1 MKIGDWIDE
10 RTGYRSA
17 VKSLVELTVPGGARF
32 AYAWGAALG
41 LVLVV
46 VAVTG
51 VLMST
56 VYAPSTTTAWASVL
70 FIQQKVPAG
79 WIVRGLHA
87 FGAQALI
94 ILGAIHLGHAIVRG
108 AYRRPREFTYWL
120 GLGLLGL
127 VVAASLTGNP
137 LRWDQRGFWALRV
150 ESGIMGTVPFVGT
163 LTQEMLL
170 GGSLPGNMTLTRLYT
185 LHTIILP
192 LLLGTAFAAYVMLA
206 KKHGPAL
213 ETPADAVKV
222 ERYFPSQAARD
233 LLVAVLVLGAV
244 FALTWQYHGAPLDA
258 PADPTSDYPARPEWY
273 FLALY
278 EMRKPFPGRLEL
290 VATVLLPGL
299 VLGYLGLL
307 PFLDKKAD
315 RGVMQ
320 RLPLLVPVALFGIG
334 AGVLTGAS
342 MKHDASD
349 PDFAKAVAKAET
361 QAKKSITIGT
371 EGVPPEGALAMI
383 RHHPET
389 RRVWLF
395 EQHCATCHR
404 MGDIGPAAGKETAP
418 DLTGFGSK
426 AWAERVL
433 IEPDHDNLFGKTA
446 FKEMMPSMMMPPK
459 DPAMAKEF
467 TAMKLE
473 DLNAITEF
481 LAAGAEGKK
490 TDGMLGEKLV
500 RQRCTSCHRLD
511 GKTDDEE
518 SLAPE
523 LRGWGST
530 AWILAQIDNPGSG
543 KTYPKGAMDAKL
555 EGHMPA
561 FAEKL
566 SDADRKLLA
575 SFVQM
580 QAQAQVRSK

>member
-1 MKIGDWIDE
+1 MKLGDWIDE
-10 RTGYRSA
+10 RTGYRA
-17 VKSLVELTVPGGARF
+17 YWKSFVELTVPGGARF
-32 AYAWGAALG
+32 AYAWGAAMG
-41 LVLVV
+41 LMLAVV
-46 VAVTG
+46 IVTG
-51 VLMST
+51 VLMAT
-56 VYAPSTTTAWASVL
+56 VYAPSTTTAWASVMFL
-70 FIQQKVPAG
+70 QQKVPMG
-79 WIVRGLHA
+79 WLVRGLHQ

-94 ILGAIHLGHAIVRG
+94 VLGAIHVGHAIVRG
-108 AYRRPREFTYWL
+108 AYRRPREFTYWF
-120 GLGLLGL
+120 GLALMGL
-127 VVAASLTGNP
+127 VVAAALTGNP

-150 ESGIMGTVPFVGT
+150 ETGIMGTVPVVGT
-163 LTQEMLL
+163 LMQEALL

-185 LHTIILP
+185 LHAMVLPIL
-192 LLLGTAFAAYVMLA
+192 LAGVFLKFAWLA

-222 ERYFPSQAARD
+222 DRYFPAQLARD
-233 LLVAVLVLGAV
+233 LLVTLAVLGVVFVL
-244 FALTWQYHGAPLDA
+244 TMQHHGAPLDA

-290 VATVLLPGL
+290 IATVLLPGIVVGYL
-299 VLGYLGLL
+299 VLL
-307 PFLDKKAD
+307 PLLDKKAD

-320 RLPLLVPVALFGIG
+320 RLPMLAPVALFAIA

-342 MKHDASD
+342 MRHDAGD
-349 PDFAKAVAKAET
+349 PDFQKAVAKAEV
-361 QAKKSITIGT
+361 QAQKALAIAT

-383 RHHPET
+383 RNHPET

-395 EQHCATCHR
+395 EQQCASCHR
-404 MGDIGPAAGKETAP
+404 MGDIGPAAGKDTAP
-418 DLTGFGSK
+418 DLTGFGST
-426 AWAERVL
+426 AWVKRVL
-433 IEPDHDNLFGKTA
+433 EEPDHDGLFGKTA
-446 FKEMMPSMMMPPK
+446 FKGMMPSMTKPPK
-459 DPAMAKEF
+459 DPEMAKEF
-467 TAMKLE
+467 TAMKPE
-473 DLNAITEF
+473 DQNAITEF
-481 LAAGAEGKK
+481 LAAEAQGKAAK
-490 TDGMLGEKLV
+490 DMPGEKLV
-500 RQRCTSCHRLD
+500 RQRCTSCHRFD

-530 AWILAQIDNPGSG
+530 AWILAQIDDPGSG

-561 FAEKL
+561 FADKL

-580 QAQAQVRSK
+580 QATAKK